1 MRGGGDSHLGIGTG
15 GRAPPVTP
23 AYGVSAAAVRA
34 GAWAAALACC
44 ALPAWAQAPLATPS
58 GWEAGVQL
66 SDYRYEE
73 PGTMMLEGTRFG
85 LSGAYA
91 TAVSPSRAFARLEGR
106 WSYGELE
113 YRGSGVLT
121 GVPDQIVEIRLL
133 AGRGYAAGS
142 VLWSPYVGAGFR
154 YLHNDLR
161 GVTSTGAIGYRRES
175 NYFYLPLGVT
185 LRMPL
190 AEGWVFAPQVEYDVF
205 VRGVQRSYLSD
216 TGLGFGDVSNA
227 QSSGRGYR
235 VQLMFE
241 GRRWTLAPWLH
252 YWNVKDSDLRPAGLG
267 VLVYEPANETREG
280 GLELRYRF

>member
-1 MRGGGDSHLGIGTG
+1 MRGGGGSHLEL
-15 GRAPPVTP
+15 RL
-23 AYGVSAAAVRA
+23 SSAAVRI
-34 GAWAAALACC
+34 GAWVAAMACC
-44 ALPAWAQAPLATPS
+44 GLPAWAQAPLATPS
-58 GWEAGVQL
+58 GWELGGQL

-73 PGTMMLEGTRFG
+73 PGTMTLEGARIG
-85 LSGAYA
+85 LVGAYTA
-91 TAVSPSRAFARLEGR
+91 TVGPSRTFARFEGR

-113 YRGSGVLT
+113 YQGSGVLT
-121 GVPDQIVEIRLL
+121 GVPDHIVEARLL
-133 AGRGYAAGS
+133 AGRDYASGS

-185 LRMPL
+185 LRMRV
-190 AEGWVFAPQVEYDVF
+190 AEGWVFAPQLEYDVF

-216 TGLGFGDVSNA
+216 TGLGFADVSNR
-227 QSSGRGYR
+227 QDKGRGYR

-241 GRRWTLAPWLH
+241 SRRWTLAPWLH
-252 YWNVKDSDLRPAGLG
+252 YWDVEDSELQPAGLG
-267 VLVYEPANETREG
+267 LLVYEPANTTREA